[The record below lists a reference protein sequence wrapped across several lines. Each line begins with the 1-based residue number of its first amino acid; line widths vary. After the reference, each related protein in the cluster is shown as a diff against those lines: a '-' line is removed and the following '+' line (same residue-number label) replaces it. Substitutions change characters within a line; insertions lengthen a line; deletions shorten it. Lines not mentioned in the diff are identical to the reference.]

1 MLKEF
6 GDLLFSGQRG
16 RFSPIQLITTT
27 IAAHGT
33 WGCPW
38 KGSGSYSRPRMV
50 QQLNCSLSGTAKG
63 DHFTSLLTSAI
74 ASWFLGSVQ
83 GTDCCY
89 CYLCFDGQKMAWE
102 QDPWSPHTSAQPSRT
117 SVQDLL
123 FMLSIII
130 WCLPGGYCGE
140 DRHRERRAENTLS
153 KLKTSP
159 PLDHFVSSLCKTTK

>member
-63 DHFTSLLTSAI
+63 DHFTSLLTCNCQLVSRLSSRCWSLLLLSVFWWPKNGLRA
-74 ASWFLGSVQ
+74 GSVKPPYICPAFKDFSS
-83 GTDCCY
+83 GPSFHVVNY
-89 CYLCFDGQKMAWE
+89 YLMSAW
-102 QDPWSPHTSAQPSRT
+102 WLLWRRPS
-117 SVQDLL
+117 SWKAGWKY
-123 FMLSIII
+123 F
-130 WCLPGGYCGE
+130 
-140 DRHRERRAENTLS
+140 
-153 KLKTSP
+153 K
-159 PLDHFVSSLCKTTK
+159 